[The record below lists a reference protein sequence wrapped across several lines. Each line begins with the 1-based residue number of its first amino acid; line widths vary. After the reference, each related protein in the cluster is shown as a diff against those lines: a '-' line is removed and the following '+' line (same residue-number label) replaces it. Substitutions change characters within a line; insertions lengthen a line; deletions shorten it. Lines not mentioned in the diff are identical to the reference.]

1 VKRFCLVLI
10 FCAGCFAQVAGNANS
25 RYQTPADRERMA
37 ARLDGPDR
45 DARQRPKEL
54 MAALALQPGAAV
66 ADLGTGVG
74 YLLPYLSA
82 AVGPSGRVLAQDI
95 FPDFLEK
102 AREKAAK
109 EQLSN
114 VTFFQGTE
122 KNPNLP
128 GNSADVVLILDAYHH
143 FDYPREMLVGIAK
156 ALRSEGRLVIVDYYK
171 EGFGDG
177 NHIRLDVDDVIK
189 EIEANGF
196 QLVSKA
202 DHIPK
207 SQYLIVLKKA
217 KPGV

>member
-1 VKRFCLVLI
+1 MKRYCLVLI
-10 FCAGCFAQVAGNANS
+10 LCAGCFAQVAGDANS
-25 RYQTPADRERMA
+25 RYQTPEDRARMA
-37 ARLDGPDR
+37 SRLDGPDR
-45 DARQRPKEL
+45 DARQKPKEL
-54 MAALALQPGAAV
+54 MEALALQPGTTV

-82 AVGPSGRVLAQDI
+82 AVGPSGHVLAQDI

-109 EQLSN
+109 EKLAN

-128 GNSADVVLILDAYHH
+128 ANSADVVLILDAYHH
-143 FDYPREMLVGIAK
+143 FDYPREMLEGIAK
-156 ALRSEGRLVIVDYYK
+156 ALGTGGRLVIVDYYK
-171 EGFGDG
+171 DGFGDP
-177 NHIRLDVDDVIK
+177 NHIRLDVGGVIE

-202 DHIPK
+202 DHIPQR
-207 SQYLIVLKKA
+207 QYLIVLKK
-217 KPGV
+217 K